1 MPDDAA
7 AARLS
12 TPASALTASG
22 VRRGA
27 ALGWPLLAG
36 SVVGGLAMGAA
47 LRALG
52 FDLPT
57 AAAWSALVY
66 SGSAQAVSTA
76 LWTTPPPVAALVLAA
91 LAVNAR
97 YLVMGAALRARFPR
111 VPQSR
116 ALPALF
122 LLADAN
128 WALVEA
134 EARRGR
140 PDLGLLIG
148 AGLVMWA
155 GWVGGTALGHTLGA
169 LPPGPLS
176 AGAAFVTL
184 GFLVIYL
191 PAQWDG
197 PRRTLPGWVVAST
210 VAVLALASGLAPHWA
225 MLAGGGAG
233 AAVAYTFAREDE
245 PGRDPAAHA

>member
-1 MPDDAA
+1 MDTTEPPATAA
-7 AARLS
+7 ADA
-12 TPASALTASG
+12 ALTAEG
-22 VRRGA
+22 VRLGLL
-27 ALGWPLLAG
+27 LGWPLLAA

-52 FDLPT
+52 FGLPT
-57 AAAWSALVY
+57 AAATSALVY
-66 SGSAQAVSTA
+66 SGSAQAVVAS
-76 LWTTPPPVAALVLAA
+76 LWAAPPPLAALLLAA

-140 PDLGLLIG
+140 PDLGLLVG

-155 GWVGGTALGHTLGA
+155 GWVGGTAAGHALGA
-169 LPPGPLS
+169 LPPGPLA
-176 AGAAFVTL
+176 AGAAFIPL

-197 PRRTLPGWVVAST
+197 LRRTLPGWA
-210 VAVLALASGLAPHWA
+210 AAALAAALALAAGLAPHWA
-225 MLAGGGAG
+225 MLAGGAAG
-233 AAVAYTFAREDE
+233 AAVAYALA
-245 PGRDPAAHA
+245 DPARDDAPPAHG